1 MVNRVIK
8 TLVASDFILYF
19 AFGLLGPIFAVFI
32 LQKVPGSS
40 LKVIGLAT
48 TFYWVARTLSTVPLS
63 RFMDKT
69 DGERDEFYF
78 VVAGS
83 FIISSIPLFY
93 LLINASWHLY
103 LIQFI
108 YGLANSMAV
117 PAWRILFTDHI
128 DNGKTGFEWSLEDVG
143 VGIAAASSAFLG
155 SILADKFGFTLVLV
169 LLSSLGY
176 LATFILTFLYKEA
189 KTLAEIKKEKRL
201 QVIIEKR
208 KNPTPLKVDGIK

>member
-8 TLVASDFILYF
+8 LLVASDFILYF

-48 TFYWVARTLSTVPLS
+48 TFYWIARVISTVPLS

-78 VVAGS
+78 VVTGS
-83 FIISSIPLFY
+83 LIISSIPLFY
-93 LLINASWHLY
+93 LFINASWHLY

-117 PAWRILFTDHI
+117 PAWRILFTDHL
-128 DNGKTGFEWSLEDVG
+128 DKGKTGFEWSLEDVG
-143 VGIAAASSAFLG
+143 VGIAAASSAFFG
-155 SILADKFGFTLVLV
+155 SILADKFGFTVVLV
-169 LLSSLGY
+169 LLSSLGF
-176 LATFILTFLYKEA
+176 LATFILIPLYKDA

-201 QVIIEKR
+201 REIIEKR
-208 KNPTPLKVDGIK
+208 KNPTPLKIDGIK